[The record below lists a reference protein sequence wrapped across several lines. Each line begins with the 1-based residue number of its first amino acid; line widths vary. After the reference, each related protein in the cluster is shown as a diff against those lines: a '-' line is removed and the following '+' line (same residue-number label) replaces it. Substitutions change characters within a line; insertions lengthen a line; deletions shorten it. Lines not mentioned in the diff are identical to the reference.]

1 MRSLYSSLRLGLY
14 DVGEFIERQTN
25 QQQKAKL
32 EKQMYNTLTVRPN
45 IVKPLL
51 ATGGELIEPWFCISY
66 LQLERKEAVS
76 GTEIIY
82 RQQATTCRTLKTTA
96 HKILPLLNLN
106 KTTQSE

>member
-1 MRSLYSSLRLGLY
+1 MYFPKNQWQLTFKALRCWGI
-14 DVGEFIERQTN
+14 IERQTN

-51 ATGGELIEPWFCISY
+51 AIGGELKEPLFCSSY
-66 LQLERKEAVS
+66 LQLERKEALR

-82 RQQATTCRTLKTTA
+82 RQQATACR
-96 HKILPLLNLN
+96 N
-106 KTTQSE
+106 